1 MASLKEVKTRINSV
15 KSTRKITS
23 AIKMVAS
30 AKLHKAQ
37 GAIENMLPYERK
49 LNKILTNFLSAD
61 LPVESPY
68 IKAREVKRVAIVAFS
83 SNTSLC
89 GAFNANVI
97 KMLLQTVGEFR
108 TLGQDN
114 ILIFPVGKKVDEA
127 VKRLGFQPQETS
139 PTLSDKPSYQEASE
153 LAHRLMEMY
162 VSGDIDRVELIY
174 HHFKSMGVQ
183 ILLRETYL
191 PIDLTRV
198 VDEEEKQ
205 KEEEVQGG
213 EIANDYIIEPSAEEL
228 IANLIPT
235 VLSQKL
241 FTAAVDSNASEH
253 AARTLA
259 MQVATDNA
267 NELIQDLTKQYN
279 KSRQQ
284 AITNELLDIVGG
296 SMQ

>member
-1 MASLKEVKTRINSV
+1 
-15 KSTRKITS
+15 
-23 AIKMVAS
+23 MVAS

-37 GAIENMLPYERK
+37 GRIENMLPYQRK
-49 LNKILTNFLSAD
+49 LNEILTNFLSTD
-61 LPVESPY
+61 VTVESPY
-68 IKAREVKRVAIVAFS
+68 TEERPVGKVAIVAFS
-83 SNTSLC
+83 SNSSLC
-89 GAFNANVI
+89 GAFNSNVA
-97 KMLLQTVGEFR
+97 KMLER
-108 TLGQDN
+108 TLEDYRSLGKEN
-114 ILIFPVGKKVDEA
+114 ILVYPVGKKVEEA
-127 VKRLGFQPQETS
+127 VKKLGYEPQGSYQEMA
-139 PTLSDKPSYQEASE
+139 DKPSYVQAYE
-153 LAHRLMEMY
+153 LAGHLMKEFLE
-162 VSGDIDRVELIY
+162 GRIDKVELIY

-191 PIDLTRV
+191 PIDLTHL
-198 VDEEEKQ
+198 VDGEEKE

>member
-23 AIKMVAS
+23 AMKTVAS

-162 VSGDIDRVELIY
+162 VSGEIDRVELIY

-228 IANLIPT
+228 ITNLIPT